1 MSIANCK
8 TNDPVDG
15 TKCKEC
21 NPPYVL
27 VTNNTACAPLTPN
40 MCLVF
45 TTDCSTCD
53 FDAPQ
58 LCTACTNDK
67 VPARDTNT
75 CETCAKPLVPNA
87 AGTECVG
94 SQCIGIQDCATCDK
108 ADPTHCAGCTNGAVP
123 STDGL
128 SCVGCPEGQVAN
140 SEGTGCL
147 TPACLKDIKFCVKC
161 SIDTPSLCSE
171 CEPGKGLMKGGLFC
185 IDCMNGPQLVDKC
198 TKCNVPYLTECDE
211 CIDGYSPDT
220 INNKCLLNTCIF
232 GSTAI
237 EGCLTCQASNKML
250 CLTCEDAL
258 VPNLAGTHC
267 VVDNCFAHV
276 KNCAACDAKD
286 AATCSLCD
294 EGRRLKE
301 GQCDS
306 CDDAHIETNGKCEQ
320 IQKLSAGGII
330 GIVIA
335 VILVAAGF
343 AVFGVYLFKKYKQN
357 KASTLIKDQVQAQIG
372 SQYEV

>member
-147 TPACLKDIKFCVKC
+147 TPVCLEDIKFCVQCKD
-161 SIDTPSLCSE
+161 SQPSLCGLCQSD
-171 CEPGKGLMKGGLFC
+171 KGITADGLAC
-185 IDCMNGPQLVDKC
+185 IDCMNGQSAVDKC
-198 TKCNVPYLTECDE
+198 IKCNTPFLTQCDQ

-220 INNKCLLNTCIF
+220 FNNECRVNTCIF

-237 EGCLTCQASNKML
+237 LGCLSCQDDITM

-276 KNCAACDAKD
+276 KNCATCDAKD

-301 GQCDS
+301 GQC
-306 CDDAHIETNGKCEQ
+306 EVVQ
-320 IQKLSAGGII
+320 QLSVGSII
-330 GIVIA
+330 GIIIVIVV
-335 VILVAAGF
+335 VILAIVIITLYCWRK
-343 AVFGVYLFKKYKQN
+343 VIQN
-357 KASTLIKDQVQAQIG
+357 RVLPFENNEDLLNID
-372 SQYEV
+372 SQMEQ